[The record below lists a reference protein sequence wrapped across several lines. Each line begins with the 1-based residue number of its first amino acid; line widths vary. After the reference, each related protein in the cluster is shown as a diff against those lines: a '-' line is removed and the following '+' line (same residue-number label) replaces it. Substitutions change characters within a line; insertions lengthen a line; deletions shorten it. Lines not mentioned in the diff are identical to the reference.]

1 MKNALTINGD
11 LVCKTLDILDRVD
24 GEKDLKKLK
33 LTPLEYET
41 AKLLLREYYGNGEAT
56 TFCLNRANFFKKQG
70 FVAKLTDDGVGWII
84 GSE

>member
-1 MKNALTINGD
+1 MKNAQTINGD
-11 LVCKTLDILDRVD
+11 LVCKTLHILDSVD

-41 AKLLLREYYGNGEAT
+41 AKSLLLEYYDNGEAT
-56 TFCLNRANFFKKQG
+56 TFLCNCANFFKKQG
-70 FVAKLTDDGVGWII
+70 FIVKLTDDRIGWII